1 MDTRRPQNQI
11 HHFYLL
17 DILRG
22 FASFAVLIW
31 HYQHF
36 FFDKYKLHPGFN
48 RGEQPGYF
56 ILKPFYEYG
65 DLAVYLFFILSGF
78 VFFSVYS
85 DGVARRSI
93 SLKTFV
99 LNRFSRLYPLHLL
112 TLLLTASLQFGYH
125 QLFNSYFVYE
135 HNDLKH
141 FILQLGLASYW
152 GLQDGHSFNGPIW
165 SVSVE
170 ALLYALFFVFC
181 RYVPLRPKYL
191 AIMSLLGL
199 AVGGIHVGAG
209 IFCYFIGGL
218 LYLLFEYQSTNSTF
232 AANKFPAIGV
242 CVAGIAF
249 YPSTFIQHHHP
260 KVYLASMSILP
271 ATVYFLAWL
280 QIRFPNCGKS
290 WKTTGD
296 LTYSSY
302 LLHFPLQIVFHGLFH
317 LYGLLNPINGGTLV
331 IFVLITYAFS
341 YLTYQGFELPAKH
354 FFRDWLRRIA

>member
-1 MDTRRPQNQI
+1 MDTIRPQHQLQ
-11 HHFYLL
+11 HFYLL

-36 FFDKYKLHPGFN
+36 FFEKYKLRPGFN
-48 RGEQPGYF
+48 RAEQPGYF

-85 DGVARRSI
+85 DGIARRSV
-93 SLKTFV
+93 SLKTFTS
-99 LNRFSRLYPLHLL
+99 NRFSRLYPLHLL
-112 TLLLTASLQFGYH
+112 TLLLTASLQFGYYR
-125 QLFNSYFVYE
+125 LFDSYFVYE

-141 FILQLGLASYW
+141 FLLQLGLSSYW

-170 ALLYALFFVFC
+170 VLLYAVFFIFC
-181 RYVPLRPKYL
+181 RFIPQRPKYL
-191 AIMSLLGL
+191 AIMSLLGF

-209 IFCYFIGGL
+209 IFCFFLGGL
-218 LYLLFEYQSTNSTF
+218 LYLLFEYQSRNASFATNMHPV
-232 AANKFPAIGV
+232 AGL
-242 CVAGIAF
+242 CLAGIAF

-260 KVYLASMSILP
+260 KVYLACLSILP
-271 ATVYFLAWL
+271 AIVYFLAWL

-290 WKTTGD
+290 WKTIGD

-302 LLHFPLQIVFHGLFH
+302 LLHFPLQIVFHGTFLV
-317 LYGLLNPINGGTLV
+317 YGLLDPVNAGTLV
-331 IFVLITYAFS
+331 IFVLTTYTIS

-354 FFRDWLRRIA
+354 FFRDGLRPIT